1 MFNAGKNILRASK
14 TGTSQLGIPLLF
26 VIPAALCNPI
36 LSHFLVCKHVTLCN
50 PFFGFFKVPCEKN
63 ILSSKNILAKII
75 FSFSGKCL
83 TLQIINVDM
92 KIAPAKLSSIEKSSI
107 CALT

>member
-26 VIPAALCNPI
+26 VITAALCNPI
-36 LSHFLVCKHVTLCN
+36 LSHFLVCKYVTLCN
-50 PFFGFFKVPCEKN
+50 PFFWLFQSALRN
-63 ILSSKNILAKII
+63 NSKNILAKII

-92 KIAPAKLSSIEKSSI
+92 KIAPVKLSSIEKSSI